1 MRSGAMIDIKGK
13 IAWVTGAG
21 TGIGEAGA
29 KALARDG
36 AVVILTG
43 RRMAPLEQVA
53 AAIKAAGGTAHVK
66 SADLSSAAAVDAVA
80 LFIKDTFGRLDIVVN
95 NAGLN
100 IPERSWARLK
110 PDGIDKVIGGNLSSA
125 FYVVRAVL
133 PMLRAQGGG
142 QFIHTASWAGRF
154 VGPVPGPAY
163 IAAKHGMVA
172 MSHSLN
178 LEECGNGIRSSVL
191 CPGEVATPIMTERP
205 IPETAESLARMIQPE
220 DMGELIAFV
229 ARQPAHVCINEVVV
243 SPTHNRGYINQMK
256 ARQAEAQAAGK
267 PTV

>member
-1 MRSGAMIDIKGK
+1 MIDIKGK

-21 TGIGEAGA
+21 TGIGAAGA
-29 KALARDG
+29 LALGRLKAC
-36 AVVILTG
+36 VVLTG
-43 RRMAPLEQVA
+43 RRREPLDKIA
-53 AAIKAAGGTAHVK
+53 AEITSAGGTAHVK
-66 SADLSSAAAVDAVA
+66 AADLTNPSEVA
-80 LFIKDTFGRLDIVVN
+80 KVADWIEATFGRLDILVN

-100 IPERSWARLK
+100 IPDRSWSRLS
-110 PDGIDKVIGGNLSSA
+110 PEGIDKVIHGNLSSA
-125 FYVVRAVL
+125 FYAVQAVL
-133 PMLRAQGGG
+133 PMMRRQGGG
-142 QFIHTASWAGRF
+142 LFIHTASWAGRF

-178 LEECGNGIRSSVL
+178 LEECGNGIRSTVL

-205 IPETAESLARMIQPE
+205 IPETAESLARMVQPE

-229 ARQPAHVCINEVVV
+229 AQMPPHVVINEVVV

-256 ARQAEAQAAGK
+256 ARQAQAEAAGK
-267 PTV
+267 KM

>member
-1 MRSGAMIDIKGK
+1 MIDIKGK

-29 KALARDG
+29 VALARQG
-36 AVVILTG
+36 AVVVLTG
-43 RRMAPLEQVA
+43 RRREPLDKVA
-53 AAIKAAGGTAHVK
+53 AAISARGGTVHVKAADLTNASEVAK
-66 SADLSSAAAVDAVA
+66 VADWIEA
-80 LFIKDTFGRLDIVVN
+80 TFGRLDILVN

-100 IPERSWARLK
+100 IPDRSWARLS
-110 PDGIDKVIGGNLSSA
+110 PEGIDKVIHGNLSSA
-125 FYVVRAVL
+125 FYVVQAVL
-133 PMLRAQGGG
+133 PLMRQQGGG
-142 QFIHTASWAGRF
+142 LFIHTASWAGRF

-178 LEECGNGIRSSVL
+178 LEECGHGIRSTVL

-205 IPETAESLARMIQPE
+205 IPETAESLARMVQPE

-229 ARQPAHVCINEVVV
+229 AQQPPHVVINEVVV
-243 SPTHNRGYINQMK
+243 SPTYNRGYISQMK
-256 ARQAEAQAAGK
+256 ARQAQAEAAGK
-267 PTV
+267 KM

>member
-1 MRSGAMIDIKGK
+1 MIDIKGK

-29 KALARDG
+29 ITLARQG
-36 AVVILTG
+36 AVVVLTG
-43 RRMAPLEQVA
+43 RRREPLDKVA
-53 AAIKAAGGTAHVK
+53 AAITARGGTAHVK
-66 SADLSSAAAVDAVA
+66 AADLTNASEVA
-80 LFIKDTFGRLDIVVN
+80 KVADWIEATFGRLDILVN

-100 IPERSWARLK
+100 IPDRSWARLS
-110 PDGIDKVIGGNLSSA
+110 PEGIDKIIHGNLSSA
-125 FYVVRAVL
+125 FYVVQAVL
-133 PMLRAQGGG
+133 PLMRRQGGG
-142 QFIHTASWAGRF
+142 LFIHTASWAGRF

-178 LEECGNGIRSSVL
+178 LEECGHGIRSTVL

-205 IPETAESLARMIQPE
+205 IPETTESLARMVQPE

-229 ARQPAHVCINEVVV
+229 AQQPPHVVINEVVV
-243 SPTHNRGYINQMK
+243 SPTYNRGYISQMK
-256 ARQAEAQAAGK
+256 ARQAQAEAAGMK
-267 PTV
+267 T